1 MQVTGRGRAIVGR
14 CVVNEQTKI
23 PIHVGLV
30 VIAKTY
36 GQIGQRLLG
45 MPTKS
50 GKRSLNA
57 QDTKQEFRG

>member
-1 MQVTGRGRAIVGR
+1 MGR
-14 CVVNEQTKI
+14 CVVSEQTKI
-23 PIHVGLV
+23 PVHVV

-50 GKRSLNA
+50 GKRPLNA